1 LSNSSPPQGA
11 GATSGGLGCFVCI
24 SSSVKALALAAR
36 LTYTA
41 ETTARK
47 IPAFVF
53 RATVFNWG
61 MNAGQS
67 IWDKLFRMVLSLLV
81 LAGLLG
87 IFLWYQPV
95 IQENQ
100 HYRRDKL
107 ELEKKIEK
115 EQEIARKL
123 DIDLRAMQ
131 NPAAIERL
139 ARERLSYAKPG
150 ENVIH
155 FDPPPGVSQT
165 Q

>member
-1 LSNSSPPQGA
+1 
-11 GATSGGLGCFVCI
+11 
-24 SSSVKALALAAR
+24 
-36 LTYTA
+36 
-41 ETTARK
+41 
-47 IPAFVF
+47 
-53 RATVFNWG
+53 

-67 IWDKLFRMVLSLLV
+67 IWDKLFRLVLALLV

-100 HYRRDKL
+100 RWRGDKL
-107 ELEKKIEK
+107 ELEKKIDK
-115 EQEIARKL
+115 ELEIARKL
-123 DIDLRAMQ
+123 DADFRALQ
-131 NPAAIERL
+131 NPVTVERL

-155 FDPPPGVSQT
+155 FDPPSGASQT

>member
-1 LSNSSPPQGA
+1 
-11 GATSGGLGCFVCI
+11 
-24 SSSVKALALAAR
+24 
-36 LTYTA
+36 
-41 ETTARK
+41 
-47 IPAFVF
+47 
-53 RATVFNWG
+53 

-67 IWDKLFRMVLSLLV
+67 IWDKLFRLVLALLV

-100 HYRRDKL
+100 RMRRDKL
-107 ELEKKIEK
+107 ELEKKIDK
-115 EQEIARKL
+115 ELEVARKL
-123 DIDLRAMQ
+123 DADLRAMQ
-131 NPAAIERL
+131 NPSTIERL

-155 FDPPPGVSQT
+155 FDPAPGVSQT